1 MTPMEKTQPRMRWWG
16 WGEDGNDDPVKPG
29 AKKML
34 TATCGWPKGVNHT
47 PIDLDA
53 VQLPE
58 PDLPGRARAQ
68 FIELLGADY
77 VREDHATR
85 VSHAA
90 GRSLPDLLRL
100 RRGTMPFAP
109 DAVLYP
115 ESETEVDELLAICQ
129 AERIAV
135 VPFGGGTS
143 VVGGIAAFR
152 PNFRSCVCIN
162 LARLDE
168 VLDID
173 EESLTVTAQAG
184 VFGPDLEE
192 KLQSVGFTL
201 GHFPQSFE
209 FSTVGGWVAT
219 RSAGQQSSGYGRIDD
234 NVFGLRA
241 STPSGPITLRSTP
254 ATAAGPNPRQMFVG
268 SEGTFGIITQATLR
282 IKSLPEAMLP
292 DAWFFRDFHSGATAL
307 RELEQQGL
315 RPDIARLSDVN
326 ETAFGLAQ
334 LGSDVQRKGLLAY
347 LRARGVTTPCMLVL
361 RYDGPKAEARVRR
374 STGREIAKRHRGVS
388 VGGSP
393 ETMWEKH
400 RFSTPYLRDQLLT
413 EGIIVETMETAAPW
427 SRIEDLHE
435 TIKQDIEKSLAERG
449 TPALVLCHIS
459 HLYTSGCSLYYTVFA
474 QQQEGQEMEQWKA
487 LKTAASDAAVNN
499 GGTITHHHGTGADH
513 APWLPQETGD
523 LWLQMLRAA
532 KAEVDPEGIMNPG
545 KLMHGPTEL

>member
-1 MTPMEKTQPRMRWWG
+1 
-16 WGEDGNDDPVKPG
+16 
-29 AKKML
+29 
-34 TATCGWPKGVNHT
+34 
-47 PIDLDA
+47 
-53 VQLPE
+53 
-58 PDLPGRARAQ
+58 
-68 FIELLGADY
+68 
-77 VREDHATR
+77 
-85 VSHAA
+85 
-90 GRSLPDLLRL
+90 
-100 RRGTMPFAP
+100 
-109 DAVLYP
+109 
-115 ESETEVDELLAICQ
+115 
-129 AERIAV
+129 
-135 VPFGGGTS
+135 
-143 VVGGIAAFR
+143 
-152 PNFRSCVCIN
+152 
-162 LARLDE
+162 
-168 VLDID
+168 
-173 EESLTVTAQAG
+173 
-184 VFGPDLEE
+184 
-192 KLQSVGFTL
+192 
-201 GHFPQSFE
+201 
-209 FSTVGGWVAT
+209 
-219 RSAGQQSSGYGRIDD
+219 
-234 NVFGLRA
+234 
-241 STPSGPITLRSTP
+241 
-254 ATAAGPNPRQMFVG
+254 
-268 SEGTFGIITQATLR
+268 
-282 IKSLPEAMLP
+282 
-292 DAWFFRDFHSGATAL
+292 
-307 RELEQQGL
+307 
-315 RPDIARLSDVN
+315 
-326 ETAFGLAQ
+326 
-334 LGSDVQRKGLLAY
+334 
-347 LRARGVTTPCMLVL
+347 MLVL